1 MCVEGGCEGELLHVV
16 FYVLY
21 LPAGGCPWGAQTE
34 WCGRRLALH
43 PSRRLIPALSK
54 GRRREEMGGM
64 GGMGGDGRRWEEMGR
79 RWEETG
85 GDGRRWEER

>member
-1 MCVEGGCEGELLHVV
+1 MCVEGGCMCVEKGCVCVLREGVRREHLRVV

-34 WCGRRLALH
+34 WCGRRVALH

-54 GRRREEMGGM
+54 GRKREEMGG
-64 GGMGGDGRRWEEMGR
+64 EMKHSL
-79 RWEETG
+79 
-85 GDGRRWEER
+85 